1 MVGGRIDILRSS
13 LIFITAVAK
22 GCKGKDLPSWIDYA
36 CNHRRKAQF
45 KEILRLKIS
54 PIKIFNMPT
63 KNEFEQI
70 TDFDV
75 LVVGAGIAGEESALK
90 LADMG
95 FRVLLIE
102 KEPSIG
108 GKMILL
114 SKVFPTLDCAACIT
128 TPKVSETAR
137 HPNITLFTLTEAES
151 IFRESDGLF
160 AVTLKRH
167 PRYINEKSCT
177 GCQECERACPAIVE
191 DQFQFN
197 LVARK
202 AIYIPFNIANPRVAL
217 IDIENC
223 MLCGLCEQK
232 CPSNCIDFSQKE
244 ETVRVRVKSVILATG
259 FNLFDPTLIP
269 RYGFGLYKNV
279 ITSMQMERQL
289 APTRPFNNILRPSDG
304 KTPDKIAY
312 IFCTGSR
319 DNTCGNGICSQVCCM
334 YSTKQAQLLMGA
346 LPMADITMY
355 YINIRAFGK
364 GYNEF
369 YLQAREMGAHYV
381 KGKVATVKEKENGNL
396 IVRYEDLSTGKVT
409 ETEHDLVVLSVGLL
423 ANPAITEVFKNEK
436 LELDPSNFIKQP
448 DLMLSPATTS
458 IEGVFV
464 AGTATAPMD
473 IPDTIMSA
481 GAAAA
486 ETSGYLKLQ
495 S

>member
-1 MVGGRIDILRSS
+1 MS
-13 LIFITAVAK
+13 T
-22 GCKGKDLPSWIDYA
+22 
-36 CNHRRKAQF
+36 NN
-45 KEILRLKIS
+45 EI
-54 PIKIFNMPT
+54 
-63 KNEFEQI
+63 EQI

-75 LVVGAGIAGEESALK
+75 LVIGAGIAGEESALK

-95 FRVLLIE
+95 FRILLIE

-137 HPNITLFTLTEAES
+137 HPNITLLTLTEVDS
-151 IFRESDGLF
+151 IVKDRNGLF
-160 AVTLKRH
+160 SATLKKH
-167 PRYINEKSCT
+167 PRYVVEKDCT
-177 GCQECERACPAIVE
+177 GCQECENVCPAIVE

-202 AIYIPFNIANPRVAL
+202 AVYIPFSIANPRIAL

-223 MLCGLCEQK
+223 MLCGLCEVK
-232 CPSNCIDFSQKE
+232 CPSSCIDFGQKE
-244 ETVRVRVKSVILATG
+244 EIIQVKVKSVIVATG

-269 RYGFGLYKNV
+269 RYGFGKFKNV

-319 DNTCGNGICSQVCCM
+319 DNTCGNAICSQVCCM

-364 GYNEF
+364 GFNEF
-369 YLQAREMGAHYV
+369 YLQAKDMGAHYI
-381 KGKVATVKEKENGNL
+381 KGKVASVSEKENGNL
-396 IVRYEDLSTGKVT
+396 MLRYEDIATGKVT
-409 ETEHDLVVLSVGLL
+409 ESEHDLVVLSVGLL
-423 ANPAITEVFKNEK
+423 GNPAITSVFKNET
-436 LELDPSNFIKQP
+436 LEIDVSNYIKQP
-448 DLMLSPATTS
+448 DLLQSPAVTS
-458 IEGVFV
+458 IKGVFV